1 MRLELGSNPIV
12 PTCDNRVAGFIAAF
26 SAGLRA
32 GFYFLHNCARA
43 AAFIV
48 TSRTC
53 LCSYTGDKVPQ
64 DFWKDLLH
72 QFSYFS
78 RKSIQEGTIPFD
90 KLNTWT
96 DLVVSTFFKINN
108 RDPLI
113 ARSITGIRLF
123 HNLKLSNCEKC
134 GSNCDIG
141 GSIVA
146 SAGTSYR
153 LWEMRILLR

>member
-1 MRLELGSNPIV
+1 MDPSSTDMGMEVCSSVLVELFFSFPIV

-64 DFWKDLLH
+64 DFWQDLPH
-72 QFSYFS
+72 HFSYFS
-78 RKSIQEGTIPFD
+78 RKSIQEGIH
-90 KLNTWT
+90 
-96 DLVVSTFFKINN
+96 N
-108 RDPLI
+108 R
-113 ARSITGIRLF
+113 
-123 HNLKLSNCEKC
+123 
-134 GSNCDIG
+134 
-141 GSIVA
+141 V
-146 SAGTSYR
+146 
-153 LWEMRILLR
+153 WEISR